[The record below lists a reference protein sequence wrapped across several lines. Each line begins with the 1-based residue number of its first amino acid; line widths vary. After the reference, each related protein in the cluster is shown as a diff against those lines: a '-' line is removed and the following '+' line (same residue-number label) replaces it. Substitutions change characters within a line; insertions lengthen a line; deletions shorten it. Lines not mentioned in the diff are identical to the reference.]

1 MSASED
7 WLQQLP
13 QNIVI
18 GLEQG
23 SMYSLIALGYTLVY
37 GVLQLIN
44 FAHSEVFMSGGF
56 GSFLV
61 VNGIVGHRHLTGV
74 TVPLTVAG
82 RCAQW
87 RF

>member
-1 MSASED
+1 MSGSED

-44 FAHSEVFMSGGF
+44 FSRTARYVAQEAAHPGINRASSGLRPSACF
-56 GSFLV
+56 PAS
-61 VNGIVGHRHLTGV
+61 R
-74 TVPLTVAG
+74 A
-82 RCAQW
+82 
-87 RF
+87 